1 MERYKRPCVMHL
13 PSLPLGLDPLFRV
26 RSYPVRHWQDSL
38 YPEYGVAP
46 PFRVRRFPCRFV
58 MSAIP
63 AIDQQHEL
71 ISRLSDV
78 SSFSRITATHLLE
91 NGLTL
96 YHPHI
101 ASNGQMRYLSILL
114 RNVPRRRSNLGSCW
128 RIHGHNVTYGN
139 RDSNWWFWSGFIST
153 FDLQT
158 SRSGV
163 LLKNS

>member
-38 YPEYGVAP
+38 YPECGVAP

-96 YHPHI
+96 YCTTQIWRVDSFQRSDEISLHI
-101 ASNGQMRYLSILL
+101 AEECPKEKKQFRLL
-114 RNVPRRRSNLGSCW
+114 LAHTWTQYNL
-128 RIHGHNVTYGN
+128 
-139 RDSNWWFWSGFIST
+139 
-153 FDLQT
+153 
-158 SRSGV
+158 
-163 LLKNS
+163 